1 MTCLRL
7 TKKFVYF
14 GIIASMALTS
24 PASQAQSIL
33 KKIKDRAAQTAT
45 GKILDKTDKAV
56 SKVINKTLETANPE
70 QDNPTGENSKDQT
83 LEDSGQPA
91 HSVKAFSKFDFV
103 AGDSILYVNDF
114 SNEAIGELP
123 AGWNSNGSSVLVKLD
138 GMEGQWLRMA
148 QRTVCLSDNRKL
160 LGQDFTVEF
169 DMFLQIDFKGWLPPS
184 IRFGLLSTGKADPS
198 GNSLLSDPKGDKSLY
213 MEISP
218 LSTGANVVLESYKN
232 HTRYFNSPPQNS
244 NLAKKWYGKVVH
256 VSIQGQKERL
266 RIWMDGDKM
275 YDVPKAI
282 PLEGMF
288 NQLYFQLSSS
298 PYQDDQIGVYFTNIK
313 IAKGMPDLRHKL
325 MEEGKFSTT
334 GILFDTGSAT
344 IKAESTGVLKSIAD
358 VLNQNKEAKI
368 RIIGH
373 TDAAGEEKANQQLS
387 ERRAMAVKETLQNTF
402 SIASERLE
410 ATGKGESSPVSTG
423 KSKEAMAQNRRVEFV
438 RL

>member
-14 GIIASMALTS
+14 GLIASMALIS

-56 SKVINKTLETANPE
+56 SEGINKTLETANPE

-114 SNEAIGELP
+114 SNEATGELP

-184 IRFGLLSTGKADPS
+184 IRFGLLSTGKAGPS

-218 LSTGANVVLESYKN
+218 LSTGANLVLESYKN

-358 VLNQNKEAKI
+358 VLNQNKETKI

-387 ERRAMAVKETLQNTF
+387 ERRAMAVKEHLQSTYG
-402 SIASERLE
+402 IASDRLE
-410 ATGKGESSPVSTG
+410 ATGKGESSPVSTE